1 MKRARQLAALFDA
14 GVRSR
19 VATAV
24 REAEGETAGEIRVVV
39 LAAAGEYAELAW
51 AGAALG
57 ALAGAGLAAFG
68 ALAIGIWCVTP
79 TWMALPAA
87 SGAAVGYLA
96 TRLSPV
102 LRRWLAGEERLE
114 RRVEARARELFLEE
128 QVFATA
134 DRTGILLLVALFERR
149 VAVLGDQGIYGRVP
163 ETAWPPITDKVV
175 VGIRAGRPVEALLEA
190 VGACGAL
197 LRERGVARRGDDA
210 NELPDL
216 PRVDA

>member
-1 MKRARQLAALFDA
+1 VKRARQLAALFDA

-19 VATAV
+19 VANAV
-24 REAEGETAGEIRVVV
+24 REAEGETGGEIRVVV
-39 LAAAGEYAELAW
+39 LAAAGEYAEIAW

-68 ALAIGIWCVTP
+68 ALAAGVWCVTP

-87 SGAAVGYLA
+87 SGAALGYLA
-96 TRLSPV
+96 TRLTPA

-128 QVFATA
+128 QVFATR

-149 VAVLGDQGIYGRVP
+149 VAVLGDQGIYSRVP
-163 ETAWPPITDKVV
+163 ESAWPPITDRVV
-175 VGIRAGRPVEALLEA
+175 AGIRAGNPVDALLEA
-190 VGACGAL
+190 VAACGAL
-197 LRERGVARRGDDA
+197 LRERGVGRRATDT